1 MKNIFIAC
9 DTSSNQVVKKIIKN
23 SKIKSKNYKI
33 GYKFGLEFFYSK
45 SGRKFIEKLK
55 VKNIWLDVKIFDIP
69 NTSSAVIKSLKD
81 LKNISYITVHVSGGL
96 QMLKAIKRTTKKYN
110 KKLKILGVTVLTSF
124 SNSSIKKVGHTK
136 SIKDLVRKQAL
147 LAKAAKLDGIVC
159 SAQEIKFIKKVCK
172 KMEIITPGIRFKSEN
187 SNDQKRVMSPEEAFK
202 SGATSIVMGR
212 SLVNGN
218 IKNNIKKLI
227 KSLN

>member
-9 DTSSNQVVKKIIKN
+9 DTNSPLVVKKIIKN
-23 SKIKSKNYKI
+23 SKIKFKNYKI

-45 SGRKFIEKLK
+45 NGRKFIEKLK
-55 VKNIWLDVKIFDIP
+55 VKNIWLDLKTFDIP
-69 NTSSAVIKSLKD
+69 NTSSSAIKSLKD
-81 LKNISYITVHVSGGL
+81 IKNISYITVHVGGGL
-96 QMLKAIKRTTKKYN
+96 QMLRAIKKTTKKYN

-147 LAKAAKLDGIVC
+147 LARTAKLDGIVC
-159 SAQEIKFIKKVCK
+159 SAHEIKFIKKICK
-172 KMEIITPGIRFKSEN
+172 KMEIITPGIRFKGEN
-187 SNDQKRVMSPEEAFK
+187 LNDQRRVMSPEEAFK
-202 SGATSIVMGR
+202 NGATSIVMGR

>member
-9 DTSSNQVVKKIIKN
+9 DTSSNQVIKKIIKN

-45 SGRKFIEKLK
+45 NGRNLIEKLK
-55 VKNIWLDVKIFDIP
+55 VKNIWLDIKIFDIP

-96 QMLKAIKRTTKKYN
+96 QMLRAIKKATKKYN

-124 SNSSIKKVGHTK
+124 SNSSIKKVGHTR

-147 LAKAAKLDGIVC
+147 IARAAKLDGIVC
-159 SAQEIKFIKKVCK
+159 SAQEIKFIKRVCK
-172 KMEIITPGIRFKSEN
+172 KMEIITPGIRFKGEN

-202 SGATSIVMGR
+202 NGATSIVMGR

>member
-45 SGRKFIEKLK
+45 NGRNLIEKLK

-96 QMLKAIKRTTKKYN
+96 QMLRAIKKATKKYN

-124 SNSSIKKVGHTK
+124 SNSSIKKVGHTR

-147 LAKAAKLDGIVC
+147 IARAAKLDGIVC

-172 KMEIITPGIRFKSEN
+172 KMEIITPGIRFKGEN

-202 SGATSIVMGR
+202 NGATSIVMGR